1 MKLLELDS
9 KSKAQ
14 QNKRVFESQFG
25 TKLSVEKLT
34 VKEAK
39 KMLNRVRR
47 TIAEHRATAAFHR
60 SERNPAYLKLMVM
73 EQALAAHVAE
83 AVPTGTVGTTGAQ
96 QTATQ
101 QKAPGA
107 ANAAAAQNPQAAKA
121 LAQGA
126 AKLAASTGTSGNILT
141 RAIQAAAAGKSLGG
155 AEKTALAQNMKGLE
169 SLLSDPSN
177 ATKLQQMMKAS
188 VAESM
193 KGASR
198 LQRRLMEAEIQQA
211 QVVLAAQDMVDRVQ
225 KMLEDITSMQFKDL
239 PALVDSIRNE
249 VGMDQ
254 AQQFNSD
261 ATAALGGLVQNLQ
274 GAKTQLEQAQGIL
287 TGQAPV
293 VPGDAADVGG
303 ELGGELPPPE
313 GDVEAD
319 LDVDADVELPGADEE
334 EDELMNLG
342 RGRR

>member
-47 TIAEHRATAAFHR
+47 TINEHRATPAFHR

-73 EQALAAHVAE
+73 EQALAARVAE
-83 AVPTGTVGTTGAQ
+83 AVPTGTVGTQ
-96 QTATQ
+96 
-101 QKAPGA
+101 APGA
-107 ANAAAAQNPQAAKA
+107 ANAAIAQDPKAAQA

-126 AKLAASTGTSGNILT
+126 AKVASATGSSGNILT

-169 SLLSDPSN
+169 ALLSDPSN
-177 ATKLQQMMKAS
+177 ASRLQQMMKAS

-198 LQRRLMEAEIQQA
+198 LQRKLMEAEIQQA
-211 QVVLAAQDMVDRVQ
+211 QVVLAAQDMVDRMQ
-225 KMLEDITSMQFKDL
+225 KMLEDVTAMQFKDL

-303 ELGGELPPPE
+303 DLGGELPPPE

-334 EDELMNLG
+334 DELMNLG